1 MDELLYDDRVQ
12 SILLSI
18 GCGAVIG
25 LEREY
30 RNKSAGF
37 RTVIL
42 ICFGATI
49 FAMIS
54 RMGAYSD
61 DRIAANIVTGI
72 GFIGA
77 GVIYQGKFT
86 VQGLTT
92 AAVIW
97 TMAAIGMLIGF
108 GEFKLGVIMTILMAI
123 ILSLFQK
130 IEDVLALVYSTRTI
144 HITFSDN
151 SASNMYEFETFL
163 TEQKIRFVRK
173 GIQKDEN
180 QLVVKY
186 EVTGTKIRIRTM
198 NERIISLVYIY
209 SFNNIS

>member
-1 MDELLYDDRVQ
+1 
-12 SILLSI
+12 
-18 GCGAVIG
+18 
-25 LEREY
+25 
-30 RNKSAGF
+30 
-37 RTVIL
+37 
-42 ICFGATI
+42 
-49 FAMIS
+49 
-54 RMGAYSD
+54 
-61 DRIAANIVTGI
+61 
-72 GFIGA
+72 
-77 GVIYQGKFT
+77 
-86 VQGLTT
+86 
-92 AAVIW
+92 
-97 TMAAIGMLIGF
+97 
-108 GEFKLGVIMTILMAI
+108 MAI